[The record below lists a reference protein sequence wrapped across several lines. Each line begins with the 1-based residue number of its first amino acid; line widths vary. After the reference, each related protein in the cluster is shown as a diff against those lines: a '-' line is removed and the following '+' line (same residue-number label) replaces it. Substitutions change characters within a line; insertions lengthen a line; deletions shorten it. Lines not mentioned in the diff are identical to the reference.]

1 MKRILSILLVCLI
14 LGISIPVSYADAAS
28 VTEQTTYFADGSYC
42 VETLTVCANEIAT
55 YSTTKSATKTA
66 KYYDSTDKLC
76 WKYDLTASF
85 QVNSGVSATCTSCSD
100 TVNLYVAEWTFVSKS
115 ATNSGNKATGTAK
128 MKKNGKVAT
137 KTLTLTCSKNG
148 VIS

>member
-42 VETLTVCANEIAT
+42 VETLTVCANE
-55 YSTTKSATKTA
+55 TA

-100 TVNLYVAEWTFVSKS
+100 TVTRYVAEWTFVSKS
-115 ATNSGNKATGTAK
+115 ATKSGNKATGTAK